1 MQYEC
6 RDKTGARRRVPCS
19 TSVSCASL
27 QRATNLSGLINRV
40 IFLFTSSIFCQ
51 ENLGF
56 DLQIALNTYSLS
68 IVLTNISVFYLIYL
82 YTYIYFFFIFVNLIY
97 TGCPS
102 NYDII
107 GKGMILYEKIIIKS
121 AEFAICKN
129 ILHSLRLIMIMITGI
144 LISIILFNN
153 FIEICQT
160 VLCAFILQNTY
171 RTYKTIGKTQ
181 NCVR

>member
-1 MQYEC
+1 
-6 RDKTGARRRVPCS
+6 
-19 TSVSCASL
+19 
-27 QRATNLSGLINRV
+27 
-40 IFLFTSSIFCQ
+40 
-51 ENLGF
+51 
-56 DLQIALNTYSLS
+56 
-68 IVLTNISVFYLIYL
+68 
-82 YTYIYFFFIFVNLIY
+82 
-97 TGCPS
+97 
-102 NYDII
+102 
-107 GKGMILYEKIIIKS
+107 MILYEKIIIKS

-181 NCVR
+181 NCASDDYDFFFFFFFSNFCVNIFLG